1 MWRLADHY
9 ARLVWAASVLTLVA
23 SVSRCF
29 AEQARYA
36 VSDIHHSSWTSEN
49 GVSAVFEIQQDS
61 DGYLWLNTAN
71 GVVRFDGVRFQ
82 SLEDATNNALR
93 SSDIRSVY
101 VAPSGRIWF
110 TTRTAGLFLLGK
122 GQARLYSTD
131 RRCISVAANGGMA
144 EDIDGSLWI
153 KALSGLY
160 HLRGF
165 SCEQITES
173 DGYPGGL
180 PAAILIDRKGTV
192 WVKAPSGALL
202 FRRKS
207 NSKFELSQYVSA
219 PTSQAAFLHE
229 GPDGAIWLSD
239 ESGLRRLN
247 LRASQSL
254 PTRVPAIVRDTV
266 PRFGDFAFGP
276 DGSLWAVMDKGVS
289 RFKGGN
295 WMAKGRVDV
304 GDGESTNRI
313 EALSSN
319 AIWNVK
325 VDREGSVWVGTN
337 SGLDR
342 LRVTALNTILLPPAE
357 EREFGLAAGENGSVW
372 TGNTRL
378 PLTRVNPDGHFTRL
392 DKSRN
397 AICIRRDYK
406 GTIWSG
412 TEGPNQL
419 WHASPKGLLP
429 VHYPEEKMARIVSL
443 AVDRNNEPWINIRS
457 GSTFHF
463 ANGSW
468 RNENEAIGKGTG
480 VLGAMV
486 NDSDGTL
493 WIAFTNQGSGHS
505 GTRGQLVRW
514 DGTSYQKYFFTDSRF
529 DISVGTMAARGDH
542 VWLAGTGGIVLF
554 TRGNFY
560 LMQFTDPKLPGR
572 VSGIV
577 ETEKGELWANGF
589 TGVTHV
595 SAAEL
600 ARWIQNPTSKV
611 SGEHLDAFD
620 GLPGLSAERFPEPS
634 VVEASDGRM
643 WFATMKGIAWLDEVA
658 LARIRNPIPPP
669 VFVTGIIA
677 NGKAYSGDS
686 ALTLPK
692 HTQNLEI
699 DYTALTLA
707 VPERVLFRYR
717 LDGVDKDWQEP
728 APRRQAFYTNLPPG
742 HYRFHVIAC
751 NNDGVW
757 NEAGAAFGFVIP
769 PTFIQTTLFKGLCV
783 AVLAGLILLAFRLR
797 MTQITGQLRA
807 RMCERAAERER
818 IARELHDTF
827 FQSIQGLLLR
837 FNTATSRLQAGHP
850 ARSMFEEVLK
860 QSDAVMAE
868 GRELLVDLHAT
879 TSKAN
884 DLPTAL
890 AKYGEQMQ
898 EGRSGAFRVAVTGNV
913 RPLHPI
919 IFEELSRIGKE
930 ALANGFRHS
939 MARSIEAELNYEPN
953 QLRMRIRDD
962 GAGIDP
968 YILREGHRDGHL
980 GLPSMRERAKNIGAQ
995 LDLWSRTGVG
1005 TEIELRISAN
1015 LAYASGPTSRS
1026 RRFWQRRGP
1035 VKADSDVG

>member
-1 MWRLADHY
+1 
-9 ARLVWAASVLTLVA
+9 
-23 SVSRCF
+23 
-29 AEQARYA
+29 
-36 VSDIHHSSWTSEN
+36 
-49 GVSAVFEIQQDS
+49 
-61 DGYLWLNTAN
+61 
-71 GVVRFDGVRFQ
+71 
-82 SLEDATNNALR
+82 
-93 SSDIRSVY
+93 
-101 VAPSGRIWF
+101 
-110 TTRTAGLFLLGK
+110 
-122 GQARLYSTD
+122 
-131 RRCISVAANGGMA
+131 MA
-144 EDIDGSLWI
+144 EDLDGSLWI

-173 DGYPGGL
+173 DGYPGGF
-180 PAAILIDRKGTV
+180 PAAILIDGKGTV
-192 WVKAPSGALL
+192 WVKTPSGVLL

-219 PTSQAAFLHE
+219 PTSQAAFLHQ

-239 ESGLRRLN
+239 ENGLRRLN

-254 PTRVPAIVRDTV
+254 PTRLPVAARDIV

-276 DGSLWAVMDKGVS
+276 DGSLWAVMDKGVCRFDDRKSISKGTVDAADRTTTS
-289 RFKGGN
+289 RVEG
-295 WMAKGRVDV
+295 
-304 GDGESTNRI
+304 
-313 EALSSN
+313 LSSN
-319 AIWNVK
+319 AIWNLK

-342 LRVTALNTILLPPAE
+342 LRVTALKTILLPPAE
-357 EREFGLAAGENGSVW
+357 EHEFSLAAGENGSVW
-372 TGNTRL
+372 TGNTSL
-378 PLTRVNPDGHFTRL
+378 PLTAVNPDGPFTRFF
-392 DKSRN
+392 KSHN

-406 GTIWSG
+406 GTIWSA

-419 WHASPKGLLP
+419 WRASPKGFLP

-457 GSTFHF
+457 GTTFHF
-463 ANGSW
+463 ANGTW
-468 RNENEAIGKGTG
+468 RNENEAIGKDAG

-486 NDSDGTL
+486 NDSNGIV

-505 GTRGQLVRW
+505 GTRGELVRW
-514 DGTSYQKYFFTDSRF
+514 DGTVYQKYSFTDSHF

-577 ETEKGELWANGF
+577 ETEKGELWVNGF

-600 ARWIQNPTSKV
+600 ARWIQKPTSKV
-611 SGEHLDAFD
+611 IGEHLDAFD

-643 WFATMKGIAWLDEVA
+643 WFATMKGIAWLDEAA
-658 LARIRNPIPPP
+658 LARIRNPIQPP
-669 VFVTGIIA
+669 VFVTDIIA
-677 NGKAYSGDS
+677 NGKAYSGNS

-699 DYTALTLA
+699 DYTALSLA

-728 APRRQAFYTNLPPG
+728 GPRRQAFYTNLPPG

-757 NEAGAAFGFVIP
+757 NEADEAFEFVIP
-769 PTFIQTTLFKGLCV
+769 PTFGQSSLFKVLCLT
-783 AVLAGLILLAFRLR
+783 ALGSFLLLAYRLR
-797 MTQITGQLRA
+797 VSHVTRQLRA
-807 RMCERAAERER
+807 RMCTRAAERER
-818 IARELHDTF
+818 IARDLHDTF
-827 FQSIQGLLLR
+827 FQSTQGLLLR
-837 FNTATSRLQAGHP
+837 FHTATSRLEAGHR
-850 ARSMFEEVLK
+850 ARPIFEEVLK
-860 QSDAVMAE
+860 QSDTVMAE
-868 GRELLVDLHAT
+868 GRELLVELHAT
-879 TSKAN
+879 TSKPN

-890 AKYGEQMQ
+890 ANYGEQMA
-898 EGRSGAFRVAVTGNV
+898 EARSRAFKVAVSGSI

-930 ALANGFRHS
+930 ALGNAFRHS

-968 YILREGHRDGHL
+968 NILKEGCRAGHL
-980 GLPSMRERAKNIGAQ
+980 GLPSMRERAKTIGAQ

-1015 LAYASGPTSRS
+1015 LAYASDRQAGP
-1026 RRFWQRRGP
+1026 RRFWQRRG
-1035 VKADSDVG
+1035 AA